1 MLPVYP
7 QVHINHTFL
16 RSLILGD
23 SGRAYTPIPSLLS
36 PSTVTHAFSLSS
48 SPLCLPLHFHPYF
61 LSPLPFQCHSLH
73 CNQYLFSLS
82 SPLPLSPMPSLLSSP
97 SILTHTFSPLPI
109 HYYPCLPSL
118 LSPPLSPMPSF
129 SSSPSLSP
137 PSNHLLPTALHCQP
151 SYQ

>member
-7 QVHINHTFL
+7 QVRKNHTFL
-16 RSLILGD
+16 RPLVLGD

-48 SPLCLPLHFHPYF
+48 SPLRLPLHSPILSLLSPFNVTPSTVTNTFF
-61 LSPLPFQCHSLH
+61 LSPLPFHYLPCLPFSPPLPFSPIFSLLSPSTITH
-73 CNQYLFSLS
+73 AFPLS
-82 SPLPLSPMPSLLSSP
+82 SP
-97 SILTHTFSPLPI
+97 
-109 HYYPCLPSL
+109 
-118 LSPPLSPMPSF
+118 PPLSPMPSF

-151 SYQ
+151 SYR